1 MHKQF
6 SGLIPHRILRGVTS
20 APTRAGVRLSEPHHP
35 TRLAKAKLKG
45 HVCDISLEP
54 HSIFL
59 DNPQGQGGQ
68 NKIRADALQISSIKM
83 GISYDLT
90 KGFAEHVYY
99 RTSLI
104 GDD

>member
-1 MHKQF
+1 MERVDTAPYFEGRNLPGRFQF
-6 SGLIPHRILRGVTS
+6 AWSHDTKFTLMQGVTS

-59 DNPQGQGGQ
+59 DNPQGENSEG
-68 NKIRADALQISSIKM
+68 SW
-83 GISYDLT
+83 
-90 KGFAEHVYY
+90 
-99 RTSLI
+99 
-104 GDD
+104 